1 MISRHLA
8 LVLSI
13 FAATSLTHCAQGSCN
28 FNISDRDGN
37 QFPTCIE
44 LVATSTAISTTVL
57 KDYCAMQSG
66 TYAASTACDGNTDVG
81 RCQLP
86 TRETRDSEGNAISYY
101 YRYRFY
107 RPLTVEQARTACSSV
122 GGTFSEVT
130 R

>member
-1 MISRHLA
+1 MIRRQLPLVLA
-8 LVLSI
+8 LI
-13 FAATSLTHCAQGSCN
+13 AGGSLVHCAQGSCN

-37 QFPTCIE
+37 QYPTCIE
-44 LVATSTAISTTVL
+44 LVATSTAINTSLL

-66 TYAASTACDGNTDVG
+66 TYAASTACDGNSDVG

-86 TRETRDSEGNAISYY
+86 TRETRDAEGNAISYY

-107 RPLTVEQARTACSSV
+107 RPLTVEQARAACGSV
-122 GGTFSEVT
+122 GGTFTEVT